1 MRSNGREQVQRVR
14 DGRRTV
20 AFRPCGLSIRPLQLA
35 VFSESATFVQ
45 RITKSLC
52 MIMKPAFTTL
62 ACNAAS
68 VSLIASVFLAIV
80 QPFGIDHIHTNKWWF
95 LAGEM
100 PIIFA
105 GSMVSL
111 IVVNYLLRLPTEG
124 HLPLRT
130 LNRNQLVLSLVN
142 IPILSAF
149 LTTFNGVLLQENIRF
164 GWTYQG
170 HFSFY
175 HFSYFCYYVS
185 SLSIFLFLFKTFI
198 NKNQVLR
205 HELDDMRAINALLE
219 ERQERMDEHPEEA
232 VSDGEE
238 EPCCRLVGNANN
250 AVLEV
255 KPSALI
261 YVESMA
267 NYADICYMDNDEARH
282 KMLRITL
289 KQIKESIGNEPF
301 LVQCHRAFIVNLN
314 FVVSLSNRNSAYQL
328 QIFGTDKPIP
338 VSRNNTAEVKE
349 KLSAL

>member
-1 MRSNGREQVQRVR
+1 
-14 DGRRTV
+14 
-20 AFRPCGLSIRPLQLA
+20 
-35 VFSESATFVQ
+35 
-45 RITKSLC
+45 

-267 NYADICYMDNDEARH
+267 NYADICYMYDGEPRH
-282 KMLRITL
+282 TTLRITL
-289 KQIKESIGNEPF
+289 KQIRESLAETDYM
-301 LVQCHRAFIVNLN
+301 LQCHRAFIVNLN
-314 FVVSLSNRNSAYQL
+314 FVVAMEGNAANGRLQL
-328 QIFGTDKPIP
+328 FGIDKTVP
-338 VSRNNTAEVKE
+338 VSRTYTGTIKE
-349 KLSAL
+349 RLMQKC

>member
-1 MRSNGREQVQRVR
+1 
-14 DGRRTV
+14 
-20 AFRPCGLSIRPLQLA
+20 
-35 VFSESATFVQ
+35 
-45 RITKSLC
+45 

-267 NYADICYMDNDEARH
+267 NYADICYMYDGEPRH
-282 KMLRITL
+282 TTLRITL
-289 KQIKESIGNEPF
+289 KQIRESLAEADYM
-301 LVQCHRAFIVNLN
+301 LQCHRAFIVNLN
-314 FVVSLSNRNSAYQL
+314 FVVTITNRNSGYLL
-328 QIFGTDKPIP
+328 QIFGTDKQIP
-338 VSRNNTAEVKE
+338 VSRTYTAAVKE
-349 KLSAL
+349 SLQVSAK